1 MIDITKQGLSKAR
14 MKFNPLAFKAANEF
28 HIKNLY
34 SMEPEIKTYNGRLV
48 VAIDGSDIS
57 IPTTKENIE
66 TFGNASVKHADKLSV
81 KESAMASAS
90 CAFDVLNK
98 MILDSAFREYKIDE
112 RKCAMEHILKI
123 NEIIKNKRVIYV
135 CDRGYPS
142 LEFIIT
148 LIETSTE
155 FVIRLPKTVFKREQE
170 GMNTNDEYV
179 DVEITN
185 DRIRA
190 YKSTELEVKL
200 LKYKKLNLR
209 FTKTQLEDDTE
220 YIISNLP
227 KDEFTDADI
236 SRLYKLRW
244 GIETMYNCL
253 KNKLF
258 LCNFSGIRPIILM
271 QDFYSTIYL
280 HNLISDMEQQQL
292 DDETPYCEKTFKVN
306 DNKAIGILKERLI
319 ELLMAKSSKT
329 RSRIFED
336 IVRKIQ
342 KNLVKINPDRHFVR
356 GNTNKGKIKAKNTYK
371 PTF

>member
-1 MIDITKQGLSKAR
+1 

-98 MILDSAFREYKIDE
+98 MILDSTFREYKIDE

-148 LIETSTE
+148 LIENSNE

-170 GMNTNDEYV
+170 GMKTNDEYV

-185 DRIRA
+185 DRTRA
-190 YKSTELEVKL
+190 YKGTELEAKL

-209 FTKTQLEDDTE
+209 LTKVQLEDDTE

-271 QDFYSTIYL
+271 QDFYATIYL
-280 HNLISDMEQQQL
+280 YNLISDMEQQQL
-292 DDETPYCEKTFKVN
+292 DDESAYCEKTFKVN
-306 DNKAIGILKERLI
+306 DNKAIGVLKERLI
-319 ELLMAKSSKT
+319 ELLMAKSNKI

-342 KNLVKINPDRHFVR
+342 KNLVKINSCRHFDR